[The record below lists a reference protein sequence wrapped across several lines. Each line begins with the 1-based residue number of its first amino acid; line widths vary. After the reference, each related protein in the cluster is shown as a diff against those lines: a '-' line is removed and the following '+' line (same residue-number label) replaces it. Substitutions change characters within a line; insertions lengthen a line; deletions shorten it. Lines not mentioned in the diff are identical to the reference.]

1 MLSKAKA
8 LYQVKL
14 ILDYLPEEEY
24 KLIPKETIDY
34 IEDNFEYDE
43 NFSIDPNIPL
53 EKQKIDDKA
62 FEMLDKIVKS
72 AEMTK
77 KENKSIKN
85 AEMDSYLKEIRESN
99 QNYNARIENIRLK
112 NLVEILKKENS
123 KIPKAKDLLSDY
135 KDALNQKEDEIENLF
150 KDERIVKRNVK
161 GNLRSRNPRMK
172 MSLGLPKDMEKG
184 CVKKMKEL
192 VEIDNQLVLKDVEF
206 KKENLISEG
215 SFLIDRGDIIF
226 IWVGKNE
233 NNVNDDNN
241 EKKNKLID
249 SELVDEPVDE

>member
-62 FEMLDKIVKS
+62 YDLLDKIVK
-72 AEMTK
+72 ATEVTK
-77 KENKSIKN
+77 KEKRLNENVKMSAYIQEVK
-85 AEMDSYLKEIRESN
+85 ESN

-112 NLVEILKKENS
+112 NLVEMLKKENS

-135 KDALNQKEDEIENLF
+135 KEALKKKDDEIEKLKKNNQDLYNC
-150 KDERIVKRNVK
+150 IQ
-161 GNLRSRNPRMK
+161 
-172 MSLGLPKDMEKG
+172 GLPKIIKR
-184 CVKKMKEL
+184 L
-192 VEIDNQLVLKDVEF
+192 FIKDF
-206 KKENLISEG
+206 NI
-215 SFLIDRGDIIF
+215 
-226 IWVGKNE
+226 
-233 NNVNDDNN
+233 
-241 EKKNKLID
+241 KLLN
-249 SELVDEPVDE
+249 S